1 MYLTDEKTKHSSWIG
16 SYQTRKWND
25 VTSIIYFEKIY
36 GGRSLLKR
44 IKLEAEN
51 TGFKFNSSMIQENE
65 THSWLSSGWN
75 AAEKLN
81 VLSIN
86 LRSLELKKIE
96 PSHFEN
102 FTKNNIDELV
112 DLDRSIFSSYWQ
124 NSRAA
129 FIETLDSCNQNF
141 LFKEYSGDSLVGYA
155 ILGATRN
162 FSFLQRFGISTE
174 YQHNGHGS
182 KLLNSVLSFAKE
194 KKYINIRLNTQE
206 DNEAAK
212 GLYTKHGFKFTK
224 TNFIIL
230 STS

>member
-1 MYLTDEKTKHSSWIG
+1 MY
-16 SYQTRKWND
+16 
-25 VTSIIYFEKIY
+25 
-36 GGRSLLKR
+36 KR
-44 IKLEAEN
+44 QN
-51 TGFKFNSSMIQENE
+51 
-65 THSWLSSGWN
+65 
-75 AAEKLN
+75 
-81 VLSIN
+81 
-86 LRSLELKKIE
+86 IE
-96 PSHFEN
+96 PSHCEN
-102 FTKNNIDELV
+102 FTKNNIDELI
-112 DLDRSIFSSYWQ
+112 DLDRSIFSPYWQ

-141 LFKEYSGDSLVGYA
+141 LFKQYSGDSLIGYA

-182 KLLNSVLSFAKE
+182 KLLNSVLNFAKE

-206 DNEAAK
+206 NNEAAK

>member
-1 MYLTDEKTKHSSWIG
+1 MYLTDEKTKHSSWTG

-36 GGRSLLKR
+36 GGRSLLKK

-51 TGFKFNSSMIQENE
+51 YGLRFNSSMVQENQTE
-65 THSWLSSGWN
+65 SWLSSGW
-75 AAEKLN
+75 AAFEKLN

-86 LRSLELKKIE
+86 LRNLELKKNE

-102 FTKNNIDELV
+102 FTKNNINELV
-112 DLDRSIFSSYWQ
+112 ELDKSIFSPYWQ
-124 NSRAA
+124 NSKAA

-141 LFKEYSGDSLVGYA
+141 LFKQYNGNSLIGYA

-174 YQHNGHGS
+174 HQHNGYGS
-182 KLLNSVLSFAKE
+182 KLLNSVLCFAKE
-194 KKYINIRLNTQE
+194 KKYVNIRLNTQE
-206 DNEAAK
+206 NNEAAK
-212 GLYTKHGFKFTK
+212 CLYTKHGFEFTK
-224 TNFIIL
+224 TNFMIL
-230 STS
+230 STG

>member
-1 MYLTDEKTKHSSWIG
+1 MYLTNEKTKHSSWVG

-65 THSWLSSGWN
+65 THSWLSSRWN
-75 AAEKLN
+75 AVEKLN

-112 DLDRSIFSSYWQ
+112 DLDKSIFSPYWQ
-124 NSRAA
+124 NSKAA
-129 FIETLDSCNQNF
+129 FLETLDSCNQNF
-141 LFKEYSGDSLVGYA
+141 LFKQYNENKLIGYA

-162 FSFLQRFGISTE
+162 FSFLQRFGISTKH
-174 YQHNGHGS
+174 QNNGHGS
-182 KLLNSVLSFAKE
+182 KLLNNVLSFAKE
-194 KKYINIRLNTQE
+194 KKYTNIRLNTQE
-206 DNEAAK
+206 NNDAAK
-212 GLYTKHGFKFTK
+212 CLYKKHGFEFTK

-230 STS
+230 STT